1 MNKLFVIGLLVA
13 GSAQAQ
19 TATVVELTSSPDKKI
34 AVLEQMLTQKNRVQ
48 VQMQQHI
55 DTLQQEIN
63 ELRGVTETHEYRLNQ
78 ILQRQR
84 ELYQELDKLSS
95 RLSVPVPVESN
106 DSIVTDNNTAQVAL
120 SESEAYDRA
129 LSLVLKGKQY
139 DKAIVE
145 FKQYLVDFPQS
156 SYVPNVH
163 YWLGQLLFTKGDKNQ
178 AKQQFNALVNDFT
191 DSSKRADAMVKLGQ
205 IEQDLNNAAQAKVL
219 YNKVLKEYPESG
231 AAQIART
238 RLKGIK

>member
-1 MNKLFVIGLLVA
+1 MNRLFVASLFVA
-13 GSAQAQ
+13 GCAQAQ
-19 TATVVELTSSPDKKI
+19 TATVVELTSSPDQKI
-34 AVLEQMLTQKNRVQ
+34 ASLEQMLTQKNRVQ

-55 DTLQQEIN
+55 DTLQQELN
-63 ELRGVTETHEYRLNQ
+63 ELRGVSETHEYRLNQ

-95 RLSVPVPVESN
+95 KLSTQQPATTGSAVTTTGPVN
-106 DSIVTDNNTAQVAL
+106 VAL
-120 SESEAYDRA
+120 SESEAYDQA

-145 FKQYLVDFPQS
+145 FKQFLVDFPQS
-156 SYVPNVH
+156 SYAPNVH
-163 YWLGQLLFTKGDKNQ
+163 YWLGQLMFTQGQKSQ
-178 AKQQFNALVNDFT
+178 AKAQFVALVENYP
-191 DSSKRADAMVKLGQ
+191 DSSKRADALVKLGQ
-205 IEQDLNNAAQAKVL
+205 IEQDLNQPAKAKGL

>member
-1 MNKLFVIGLLVA
+1 VA
-13 GSAQAQ
+13 GCAQAQ
-19 TATVVELTSSPDKKI
+19 TATVVELTSSPDQKI
-34 AVLEQMLTQKNRVQ
+34 AALEQVLTQKNRVQ

-55 DTLQQEIN
+55 DTLQQELN
-63 ELRGVTETHEYRLNQ
+63 ELRGLSETHEYRLNQ

-84 ELYQELDKLSS
+84 ELYQELD
-95 RLSVPVPVESN
+95 RLSGKLTSAQTAPSVSV
-106 DSIVTDNNTAQVAL
+106 VTAPTLDTVAL

-145 FKQYLVDFPQS
+145 FKQYLIDFPQS

-163 YWLGQLLFTKGDKNQ
+163 YWLGQLLFTKAQKSQ
-178 AKQQFNALVNDFT
+178 AKIQFESLVNNFP
-191 DSSKRADAMVKLGQ
+191 DSGKRADALVKLGQ
-205 IEQDLNNAAQAKVL
+205 IEQDTNNPVEAKSL
-219 YNKVLKEYPESG
+219 YNKVLKQYPESG

-238 RLKGIK
+238 RLKGLK

>member
-1 MNKLFVIGLLVA
+1 MNKLFVASLFVVGC
-13 GSAQAQ
+13 AQAQ
-19 TATVVELTSSPDKKI
+19 TATVVELTSSPDQKI
-34 AVLEQMLTQKNRVQ
+34 SALEQMLTQKNRVQ

-55 DTLQQEIN
+55 DTLQQELN
-63 ELRGVTETHEYRLNQ
+63 ELRGLTETHDYRLNQ

-95 RLSVPVPVESN
+95 RLSVQQTPINDAVTGNVVETS
-106 DSIVTDNNTAQVAL
+106 VAL
-120 SESEAYDRA
+120 SESQAYDRA
-129 LSLVLKGKQY
+129 LGLVLKGKQY

-145 FKQYLVDFPQS
+145 FEKYLIDFPQS

-163 YWLGQLLFTKGDKNQ
+163 YWLGQLLFTKGDK
-178 AKQQFNALVNDFT
+178 AKAQTQFEALVNKFPQ
-191 DSSKRADAMVKLGQ
+191 SSKRSDALVKLGQ
-205 IEQDLNNAAQAKVL
+205 IALDVNNPVLAKSL
-219 YNKVLKEYPESG
+219 YNNVLKEYPDSG

>member
-1 MNKLFVIGLLVA
+1 MKKLFVVGLFVA
-13 GSAQAQ
+13 GCAHAQ
-19 TATVVELTSSPDKKI
+19 TANVVELTSSPDQKI
-34 AVLEQMLTQKNRVQ
+34 SALEQMLAQKNRVQ

-55 DTLQQEIN
+55 DTLQQELN
-63 ELRGVTETHEYRLNQ
+63 ELRGVSETHEYQLNQ

-84 ELYQELDKLSS
+84 ELYQELD
-95 RLSVPVPVESN
+95 RLANQRNEQAAPVDVQPQSQLP
-106 DSIVTDNNTAQVAL
+106 TTQAPL

-145 FKQYLVDFPQS
+145 FKQYLVNHPSS

-163 YWLGQLLFTKGDKNQ
+163 YWLGQLLFTKAQKAE
-178 AKQQFNALVNDFT
+178 AKVQFQALVDNFPQ
-191 DSSKRADAMVKLGQ
+191 SAKRADALVKLGQ
-205 IEQDLNNAAQAKVL
+205 IEQDAGQSTTAKAL
-219 YNKVLKEYPESG
+219 YSKVVKEYPQSG

-238 RLKGIK
+238 RLKGL

>member
-1 MNKLFVIGLLVA
+1 MNKLFVVGLFVA
-13 GSAQAQ
+13 GCAQAQ

-34 AVLEQMLTQKNRVQ
+34 AALEQMLTQKNRVQ

-55 DTLQQEIN
+55 DTLQQELN
-63 ELRGVTETHEYRLNQ
+63 ELRGVSETHEYRLSQ

-95 RLSVPVPVESN
+95 KLATQPATPASDLVESVN
-106 DSIVTDNNTAQVAL
+106 VEPSVAL

-129 LSLVLKGKQY
+129 LKLVLKGKQY
-139 DKAIVE
+139 DNAIVE
-145 FKQYLVDFPQS
+145 FKQFLVDFPQS

-163 YWLGQLLFTKGDKNQ
+163 YWLGQLMFTKGKRAE
-178 AKQQFNALVNDFT
+178 AKLQFQKLVDNHPK
-191 DSSKRADAMVKLGQ
+191 SSKRADALVKLGQ
-205 IEQDLNNAAQAKVL
+205 IEQDLNQPALAKGL